1 MGQADGELENIQ
13 PQAKA
18 VAGIEAE
25 QTHHTNSVHQ
35 DFFFFL
41 FCFLRGSWC
50 KVHML
55 QGEETI
61 SKQIH
66 LGQMRSA
73 ALVE

>member
-1 MGQADGELENIQ
+1 MGQADGELENIK
-13 PQAKA
+13 PRAKA

-25 QTHHTNSVHQ
+25 QTNHTNSLHH
-35 DFFFFL
+35 DFFFF
-41 FCFLRGSWC
+41 FLRGSWC

-55 QGEETI
+55 RGEETI

-66 LGQMRSA
+66 LGWMRSA